1 MNFKS
6 ISDLALSEK
15 HKFREG
21 VPSCS
26 SLERLW
32 ACPASFEEQKKFKP
46 KPSSS
51 DASRG
56 TILHKMMEL
65 DSCPFDAP
73 DDYHEAFK
81 KAQGMRNSLVDRF
94 GLVERESESYF
105 GSDELTGSMDEIFY
119 SSDRKMAVIVD
130 YKFGH
135 IRTEAKEQ
143 LTGYA
148 YLLYN
153 REPSL
158 KEIYVG
164 VCQPACS
171 SRIDVQ
177 LIEKEKAEQRIKL
190 ILENRKLTD
199 QFNAG
204 WDWCK
209 YCKAF
214 GNCEKTKIN
223 IGEWI

>member
-1 MNFKS
+1 MDFKQLS
-6 ISDLALSEK
+6 ELALK
-15 HKFREG
+15 QGHRGREN

-73 DDYHEAFK
+73 DDYHDAFK
-81 KAQGMRNSLVDRF
+81 KAQSMRNSLVDRF
-94 GLVERESESYF
+94 GLVERKSEIYL
-105 GSDELTGSMDEIFY
+105 ETAYLTGSMDEVFY
-119 SSDRKMAVIVD
+119 STDRKMALIID

-148 YLLYN
+148 HLLYELEN
-153 REPSL
+153 VS
-158 KEIYVG
+158 EIYVG

-171 SRIDVQ
+171 SRIDVEF
-177 LIEKEKAEQRIKL
+177 IEKAKAEHRIKL
-190 ILENRKLTD
+190 ILENRKLID
-199 QFNAG
+199 QFNSG

-209 YCKAF
+209 YCRAF
-214 GNCEKTKIN
+214 GNCPKTKIN

>member
-1 MNFKS
+1 MDFKRLS
-6 ISDLALSEK
+6 KLALEAE
-15 HKFREG
+15 HKGREG
-21 VPSCS
+21 LPSCS

-94 GLVERESESYF
+94 GLVERKSEVYLETSY
-105 GSDELTGSMDEIFY
+105 LTGSMDEIFY
-119 SSDRKMAVIVD
+119 SSDRKMALIID
-130 YKFGH
+130 YKFGY

-148 YLLYN
+148 HLLYELEN
-153 REPSL
+153 VR
-158 KEIYVG
+158 EIYVG

-171 SRIDVQ
+171 SRIEVQ

-209 YCKAF
+209 YCRAF